1 MRLSAGTSSRL
12 GASWDGRGTNFALF
26 SANAQ
31 KVELCLFDSKGRRE
45 LERIE
50 LPERTE
56 DVWHGYLNDVSPGQ
70 LYGYRVH
77 GPYVPEHG
85 HRFNANKLLLD
96 PYARRLAG
104 RLVWSDAHFAY
115 RTGSARED
123 LSFDRRDN
131 ARGMPKAAQL
141 PAAMRGCF
149 ALIDKAGRQRSCNE
163 VKILKDLCATLKPQ
177 TRVATNTSSIS
188 ITKLAAATD
197 RPDRFIGMHF
207 FNPVPLMALLE
218 LIRGLQTSDD
228 THAKAEVFAK
238 RIGKV
243 SITAKNSPGFAVNR
257 ILCPM
262 INEAIFAL
270 QEGLATAEDIDA
282 GMKLGCN
289 HPIGPLALAD
299 MIGLDTMLSVM
310 EVFYEGFNDPKYRP
324 APLLK
329 EMVAAGRLG
338 RKTGKGF
345 YNYSTSEN
353 TSRISGKPGPT

>member
-1 MRLSAGTSSRL
+1 MIEQIGIVGAGTMGNGIAQVCAAAGLPVVMTDISDAAL
-12 GASWDGRGTNFALF
+12 TRGMSVVSN
-26 SANAQ
+26 S
-31 KVELCLFDSKGRRE
+31 
-45 LERIE
+45 LER
-50 LPERTE
+50 LVNKQKMTDADRQAATE
-56 DVWHGYLNDVSPGQ
+56 N
-70 LYGYRVH
+70 
-77 GPYVPEHG
+77 
-85 HRFNANKLLLD
+85 
-96 PYARRLAG
+96 
-104 RLVWSDAHFAY
+104 
-115 RTGSARED
+115 ED
-123 LSFDRRDN
+123 L
-131 ARGMPKAAQL
+131 K
-141 PAAMRGCF
+141 
-149 ALIDKAGRQRSCNE
+149 
-163 VKILKDLCATLKPQ
+163 VKILKDLCTKLPPRALL
-177 TRVATNTSSIS
+177 ATNTSSIS

-197 RPDRFIGMHF
+197 RPDRFIGLHF

-228 THAKAEVFAK
+228 THAKAEAFAK

-270 QEGLATAEDIDA
+270 QEGIATAEDLDA

-329 EMVAAGRLG
+329 EMVAAGHLG
-338 RKTGKGF
+338 RKTGQGF
-345 YNYSTSEN
+345 YSY
-353 TSRISGKPGPT
+353 GK

>member
-1 MRLSAGTSSRL
+1 MIDTIGIIGAGTMGNGIAQVCAVAGLEVTMVDISEAAVAKGLSVVSNSLERL
-12 GASWDGRGTNFALF
+12 VNK
-26 SANAQ
+26 Q
-31 KVELCLFDSKGRRE
+31 KVTDADRTAALA
-45 LERIE
+45 RITATTDNAKLAACDLVIE
-50 LPERTE
+50 AATE
-56 DVWHGYLNDVSPGQ
+56 
-70 LYGYRVH
+70 
-77 GPYVPEHG
+77 
-85 HRFNANKLLLD
+85 K
-96 PYARRLAG
+96 
-104 RLVWSDAHFAY
+104 
-115 RTGSARED
+115 ED
-123 LSFDRRDN
+123 LKVR
-131 ARGMPKAAQL
+131 
-141 PAAMRGCF
+141 
-149 ALIDKAGRQRSCNE
+149 
-163 VKILKDLCATLKPQ
+163 ILKDLCATLKPH
-177 TRVATNTSSIS
+177 TLLATNTSSIS

-228 THAKAEVFAK
+228 THAKAEAFAK

-310 EVFYEGFNDPKYRP
+310 EVFYQGFNDPKYRP

-329 EMVAAGRLG
+329 EMVAAGQLG

-345 YNYSTSEN
+345 YSY
-353 TSRISGKPGPT
+353 GA

>member
-1 MRLSAGTSSRL
+1 MIESIGIVGAGTMGNGIAQVCAAAGLPVVMTDISDASLTRGMSVVASS
-12 GASWDGRGTNFALF
+12 
-26 SANAQ
+26 
-31 KVELCLFDSKGRRE
+31 
-45 LERIE
+45 LERLVNKQKMTDADRQTALARIAVTTDNAKLATCDLVIE
-50 LPERTE
+50 AATE
-56 DVWHGYLNDVSPGQ
+56 N
-70 LYGYRVH
+70 
-77 GPYVPEHG
+77 
-85 HRFNANKLLLD
+85 
-96 PYARRLAG
+96 
-104 RLVWSDAHFAY
+104 
-115 RTGSARED
+115 ED
-123 LSFDRRDN
+123 L
-131 ARGMPKAAQL
+131 K
-141 PAAMRGCF
+141 
-149 ALIDKAGRQRSCNE
+149 
-163 VKILKDLCATLKPQ
+163 VKILKDLCAKLRPQ
-177 TRVATNTSSIS
+177 ALLATNTSSIS

-228 THAKAEVFAK
+228 THAKAEAFAK

-310 EVFYEGFNDPKYRP
+310 EVFYAGFNDPKYRA

-338 RKTGKGF
+338 RKTGQGF
-345 YNYSTSEN
+345 YSY
-353 TSRISGKPGPT
+353 GKGA

>member
-1 MRLSAGTSSRL
+1 MIDRIGIIGAGTMGNGIAQVCAVAGLEVTMVDISEAAVAKGLSVVSNSLERL
-12 GASWDGRGTNFALF
+12 VNK
-26 SANAQ
+26 Q
-31 KVELCLFDSKGRRE
+31 KVTDADRTAALA
-45 LERIE
+45 RITATTDNAKLAACDLVIE
-50 LPERTE
+50 AATE
-56 DVWHGYLNDVSPGQ
+56 
-70 LYGYRVH
+70 
-77 GPYVPEHG
+77 
-85 HRFNANKLLLD
+85 K
-96 PYARRLAG
+96 
-104 RLVWSDAHFAY
+104 
-115 RTGSARED
+115 ED
-123 LSFDRRDN
+123 LKVR
-131 ARGMPKAAQL
+131 
-141 PAAMRGCF
+141 
-149 ALIDKAGRQRSCNE
+149 
-163 VKILKDLCATLKPQ
+163 ILKDLCATLKPH
-177 TRVATNTSSIS
+177 TLLATNTSSIS

-228 THAKAEVFAK
+228 THAKAEAFAK

-310 EVFYEGFNDPKYRP
+310 EVFYQGFNDPKYRP

-329 EMVAAGRLG
+329 EMVAAGQLG

-345 YNYSTSEN
+345 YSY
-353 TSRISGKPGPT
+353 GA